1 MVAPDKSRL
10 YTVDEFEEFLANAD
24 GLFELINGEIV
35 EKVTTEEHSLVVG
48 DLYMALRT
56 FVDQHDLGRVAFEVR
71 RRVPGDQYNA
81 RQPDLEF
88 TRKERLLPIVRKG
101 AVPQMADLAV
111 EVKSPD
117 DTMPEL
123 REKAA
128 YYLANGTR
136 LVWLVLPKKRQ
147 VIVITPD
154 SEETLTEDDTL
165 NGGDVVPGFT
175 LPVRDIFRV

>member
-1 MVAPDKSRL
+1 MVAPEKSRL

-35 EKVTTEEHSLVVG
+35 EKVTTEEHSLIVG
-48 DLYMALRT
+48 NIYRSLRT
-56 FVDQHDLGRVAFEVR
+56 FVNEHSRGRVAFHVEH
-71 RRVPGDQYNA
+71 RVPGDQYNA

-88 TRKERLLPIVRKG
+88 TGKERLLPVVKKG

-117 DTMPEL
+117 DSLPKM

-136 LVWLVLPKKRQ
+136 LVWLVHPKKRQ

-154 SEETLTEDDTL
+154 SEETLTEDDAL
-165 NGGDVVPGFT
+165 NGGDVLPGFT

>member
-1 MVAPDKSRL
+1 MVAPEKSRL
-10 YTVDEFEEFLANAD
+10 YTIDEFEKFLADAD

-35 EKVTTEEHSLVVG
+35 EKVTTEEHSLIVG
-48 DLYMALRT
+48 NIYRPLWA

-71 RRVPGDQYNA
+71 RRIPGDQYNA

-88 TRKERLLPIVRKG
+88 TRKERLLPVVKKG

-117 DTMPEL
+117 DSLPKM

-136 LVWLVLPKKRQ
+136 LVWLVHPKKRQ
-147 VIVITPD
+147 VIVITPG
-154 SEETLTEDDTL
+154 SEETLTDNDTL
-165 NGGDVVPGFT
+165 NGGDVLPGFT
-175 LPVRDIFRV
+175 LPIRDIFKV